1 MTPCSH
7 AKAKAALADRY
18 VIDDVLGRGG
28 AGTVYLARDVK
39 HGRAVA
45 IKILNPEAARGVE
58 AKGFLKEIRLTA
70 RLQHPHILP
79 LLDSGEVAGFPYYV
93 MPYVKGGSLRDLLDR
108 KKRLSVREALAV
120 ARDLADA
127 LRYAHDN
134 RVIHCDIKPE
144 NILVSAGHAVLADFG
159 VSRAARAEAGLWRP
173 TVDNSVGTPAY
184 VSPEQASGDE
194 VIRSQTDLYSLACV
208 VYEMLAGEP
217 PFEGATEE
225 AVVARRFTAS
235 PPDLGGVVRHLP
247 SGVAAA
253 VRKAM
258 SVDPARRHKTV
269 WHFYR
274 AVEKSATSRRLFP
287 RELLLLLRLRSWEL
301 LRKTVRRF
309 PVRQSRVSA
318 RRFIERSKES
328 IETARLGADPTTGAG
343 FQGLS

>member
-7 AKAKAALADRY
+7 AKALAALADRY

-45 IKILNPEAARGVE
+45 IKILNPEAARGIE
-58 AKGFLKEIRLTA
+58 AKAFLKEIRLTA

-79 LLDSGEVAGFPYYV
+79 LLDSGEAAGFPYYV
-93 MPYVKGGSLRDLLDR
+93 MPHVKGGSLRDLLDR

-127 LRYAHDN
+127 LRYAHEN
-134 RVIHCDIKPE
+134 RVVHCDIKPE
-144 NILVSAGHAVLADFG
+144 NVLVSAGHAVLADFG
-159 VSRAARAEAGLWRP
+159 VSRAARTETGLWRLSI
-173 TVDNSVGTPAY
+173 DNSVGTPAY

-194 VIRSQTDLYSLACV
+194 VIRSQTDQYSLACV

-217 PFEGATEE
+217 PFEGATDV
-225 AVVARRFTAS
+225 AVVARRFTS
-235 PPDLGGVVRHLP
+235 PPPNLREAVRHVP

-253 VRKAM
+253 LRKAM
-258 SVDPARRHKTV
+258 AVDPTRRHKTV
-269 WHFYR
+269 WHFFR
-274 AVEKSATSRRLFP
+274 AVEKSAISRRFVL
-287 RELLLLLRLRSWEL
+287 RELLLLFRLRSWEL
-301 LRKTVRRF
+301 LRQMVRRL
-309 PVRQSRVSA
+309 PWRQSHRAA
-318 RRFIERSKES
+318 RRLIERSKES

-343 FQGLS
+343 FQGMG